1 MKKTTAAVLG
11 FALSFAAHAASVND
25 IISGTHLTS
34 KSSLG
39 TSIIVAEMACKAGHA
54 NLDGAAFAQ
63 GIYRHYS
70 ALHWSQASF
79 DQLIDTGFEFAD
91 QHPTAD
97 CGQIAINML
106 DANN

>member
-1 MKKTTAAVLG
+1 MKKTTAAILG
-11 FALSFAAHAASVND
+11 LALSFTAHATSVSD
-25 IISGTHLTS
+25 IINGTRLTA

-39 TSIIVAEMACKAGHA
+39 ISIIVAEMACKAGHA

-63 GIYRHYS
+63 GIYKHYS

-106 DANN
+106 DAK